1 MSVYK
6 IYKMNFFVSDNLN
19 YMSSILGKVP
29 AAACLQCCRQRG
41 LRLAKPNL
49 LLSKPNRQTLH
60 TTPACASV
68 YMDSHLDALG
78 QYSVNPLS
86 TIKELKPIPVP

>member
-1 MSVYK
+1 MD
-6 IYKMNFFVSDNLN
+6 FFVSDNFN

-49 LLSKPNRQTLH
+49 LLSKPNRQTVY
-60 TTPACASV
+60 TTPACTSV
-68 YMDSHLDALG
+68 YVDSHLDALG
-78 QYSVNPLS
+78 QYSVNLLS
-86 TIKELKPIPVP
+86 TVTDPEP

>member
-6 IYKMNFFVSDNLN
+6 MELFVSDNLN
-19 YMSSILGKVP
+19 YMSSILVKVP

-60 TTPACASV
+60 TTPSCTSV

-78 QYSVNPLS
+78 QYQYSVNLLPGVA
-86 TIKELKPIPVP
+86 EP